1 MPYIIN
7 NSRGEV
13 IAVIP
18 DGITNTSATSLSLLG
33 KNVTPYGEIEI
44 ENLVKHLENF
54 ANNTEPSNPIEGQLW
69 WDISSGAIRV
79 YTGLQWKKVS
89 GMTVSAIAPTV
100 EPKEGELWFDSSSK
114 ILKVYG
120 ETDRGFEWITNN
132 RVIFLA
138 SAPDPGLE
146 GDFYYNTNSNQLFIS
161 DGTSWSLIGPPAA
174 ADYPGTLWEST
185 TVRDLNGDPEPV
197 IKGTVNEEV
206 IAILSRRSF
215 TILPVDRP
223 AGFTDLAKGLT
234 INSSSKFSGIA
245 TSAEKLFPGRNINGI
260 LFDGSTDVEIGL
272 SNALTPGNYIDGLS
286 FDGTVAN
293 TWKVD
298 ASSSSLANKVVAR
311 DADRNFSANLVTANL
326 SGTVFGTANNV
337 RDIVS
342 SVNGGTGQSTYAN
355 GEILIGNSGS
365 LSKGTIT
372 GTGAI
377 VVTNSAGAIQI
388 SYTGGSGTG
397 SVTSVGIDAGAGI
410 SVSGSPITSSGSIT
424 VSNAGVTRI
433 LAGSGVSV
441 DRNTGD
447 VTVSASGGGGGD
459 MLLAADQT
467 VTGRKSFT
475 GTDNIVAGA
484 YRFTYPDNNGI
495 WFATA
500 PYRYAAVAVNNS
512 LFTHRFYTSRLVV
525 DGNADPRPDELDA
538 IGVGGAITGAD
549 NGVSGGSG
557 LVGVHTSAAPGL
569 GVGVS
574 AIATNPSYTGVAFQT
589 GVRREKSG
597 LFGHIRCFSNINYLD
612 NFNVTSEPVFYVD
625 GGGNVSFDGTAS
637 TPAADYAEYFEWA
650 DGNPDNEDR
659 VGYTVALI
667 GNKIKTAELG
677 DTVIGVVSVMPG
689 VVGDAAEE
697 YWSGK
702 YLKDE
707 WGRSIRENYK
717 VYSWKEKADDDSPE
731 VSRFKECNTS
741 EIPDAGVPDNAELLM
756 QDLSGNQFTR
766 VSLNPDYDP
775 SQTYVPRSQRK
786 EWSPI
791 GLVGKLK
798 VRKGQITDSRWI
810 KLRDINDGIEEWLVR

>member
-33 KNVTPYGEIEI
+33 KNVTPYGEIEV

-54 ANNTEPSNPIEGQLW
+54 ANNIEPSNPIEGQIW

-89 GMTVSAIAPTV
+89 GMTVSTSAPTI
-100 EPKEGELWFDSSSK
+100 EPKEGELWFDNSSK

-132 RVIFLA
+132 RVVFLA
-138 SAPDPGLE
+138 AAPDPGLE

-161 DGTSWSLIGPPAA
+161 DGTSWSLVGPQAT
-174 ADYPGTLWEST
+174 ADYPGTFWEST

-206 IAILSRRSF
+206 IAFLARRSF
-215 TILPVDRP
+215 TILPIDRP
-223 AGFTDLAKGLT
+223 GGFIDLTKGLT
-234 INSSSKFSGIA
+234 VSNSSKFGGVA
-245 TSAEKLFPGRNINGI
+245 TSAEKLFPGRNINGT
-260 LFDGSTDVEIGL
+260 LFDGTTDVQIGL
-272 SNALTPGNYIDGLS
+272 SNALTPGNYINGLA

-298 ASSSSLANKVVAR
+298 ASVLSLANKVVAR
-311 DADRNFSANLVTANL
+311 DNNQNFSANLITANL
-326 SGTVFGTANNV
+326 SGTVIGTANNV

-342 SVNGGTGQSTYAN
+342 VANGGTAQSTYAN
-355 GEILIGNSGS
+355 GEILIGNAGS
-365 LSKGTIT
+365 LSKGAIT
-372 GTGAI
+372 GAGAI

-388 SYTGGSGTG
+388 SYTGGSGSG
-397 SVTSVGIDAGAGI
+397 SVTSVGITAGSGI
-410 SVSGSPITSSGSIT
+410 AVSGSPVTSSGSIT
-424 VSNAGVTRI
+424 VSNSGVTKI

-441 DRNTGD
+441 NRSTGE
-447 VTVSASGGGGGD
+447 VTISASGGGGGGGD
-459 MLLAADQT
+459 MILSANQT

-475 GTDNIVAGA
+475 GVDNIVAGA

-495 WFATA
+495 WYVTA
-500 PYRYAAVAVNNS
+500 PYRYAAVAVNGS
-512 LFTHRFYTSRLVV
+512 LDTHRFYTSRLVV
-525 DGNADPRPDELDA
+525 NGDADPRADELDA
-538 IGVGGAITGAD
+538 LGVGGVIVGIDSGRT
-549 NGVSGGSG
+549 GGSG
-557 LVGVHTSAAPGL
+557 VVGVHTGSIPGF
-569 GVGVS
+569 GVGVTAL
-574 AIATNPSYTGVAFQT
+574 AINAAYSGVAFQT
-589 GVRREKSG
+589 GVRRQKG
-597 LFGHIRCFSNINYLD
+597 GQYGHIRCFSNSGPNPD
-612 NFNVTSEPVFYVD
+612 PVFYVD
-625 GGGNVSFDGTAS
+625 GGGNVLFDGTAS
-637 TPAADYAEYFEWA
+637 TPASDYAEYFEWA

-677 DTVIGVVSVMPG
+677 DTAIGVVSVIPG

-697 YWSGK
+697 YWTGK

-707 WGRSIRENYK
+707 WGRPIRENYK

-731 VSRFKECNTS
+731 GVPRFKEFDPG
-741 EIPDAGVPDNAELLM
+741 EIPDASVPDDAELLM
-756 QDLSGNQFTR
+756 QDMAGNQFTK
-766 VSLNPDYDP
+766 VAMNPGYDP

-786 EWSPI
+786 EWAPI

-798 VRKGQITDSRWI
+798 VRKGQIKDSRWI
-810 KLRDINDGIEEWLVR
+810 KLKDVNDRIEEWLVR